1 MISSSNFLAL
11 SSASTDEGLARLGRR
26 GLKSTV
32 FAFSKRTFDLVM
44 ATLLLPVLLVVCAGL
59 LLLNPFFNP
68 GPLFYTQKRMGKGC
82 KPFRVYKFR
91 SMLPA
96 KAVTRSHNCP
106 LESDRITG
114 IGRVIRL
121 TRIDELPQIINV
133 LKNEM
138 SLIGPRPDFWDHA
151 VTYVQTVPGYY
162 DRHTVKPGISG
173 LAQVRLGYIEGESA
187 TRRKARID
195 RFYIKNAGLKL
206 ELMVFF
212 ATLAVVFG
220 RIGAK

>member
-1 MISSSNFLAL
+1 MISSSDFPVL
-11 SSASTDEGLARLGRR
+11 SNISASGGSARLGN
-26 GLKSTV
+26 GKLKSSF
-32 FAFSKRTFDLVM
+32 FASSKRAFDLIF
-44 ATLLLPVLLVVCAGL
+44 ATLLLPLLLVICAGL

-68 GPLFYTQKRMGKGC
+68 GPLFYTQKRMGQDC

-91 SMLPA
+91 SMIPTKSIA
-96 KAVTRSHNCP
+96 RSHNCP
-106 LESDRITG
+106 VETDRITG
-114 IGRVIRL
+114 IGRVMRL

-133 LKNEM
+133 LKNDM

-151 VTYVQTVPGYY
+151 VAYVRTVPGYH
-162 DRHTVKPGISG
+162 DRHAVKPGISG

-195 RFYIKNAGLKL
+195 RFYINNSGFKL
-206 ELMVFF
+206 ELMIFF